1 MVKDECD
8 PDALRRLRGP
18 EDSLVYS
25 SQLYHPSGQSYPSPT
40 STLLPPPVSSTL
52 VSFSHGLI
60 GADKVQRSVR
70 GNYSYGNNV
79 PYTNLPTSP
88 VVPLYQ
94 SAMPIAMQSLA
105 PLQKPASLGY
115 NSCTST
121 ATPGSQ
127 RHMQQSAPSSP
138 STAQFRQ
145 KAPGSRPTSKTSTSS
160 SATQGSHSS
169 NTPENEGRTVYLYN
183 LPYTVSQQAIKE
195 HVASAGVVD
204 RCLVKE
210 DRQRSSKYKLTA
222 VVTFRTP
229 QQAQTAI
236 GRFNRS
242 TWKGYEI
249 KVKLDRGPTASGVSA
264 NGKGKSTVKPR
275 AREDRRETREGP
287 LVVNGSGPSISSRQT
302 RVDSDDE
309 SSCDEGKQEP
319 RSNGAATDMWRRNR
333 RLVSTISVS
342 ACLKVVG
349 NSGSWRR
356 LFTLLT
362 LPIRRSSVVG

>member
-18 EDSLVYS
+18 EDSLVYP

-40 STLLPPPVSSTL
+40 STLLPSPVSSMSVL
-52 VSFSHGLI
+52 LFHGLTC
-60 GADKVQRSVR
+60 ADKVQRSVR

-94 SAMPIAMQSLA
+94 SAMPIAMQSLV
-105 PLQKPASLGY
+105 PSQKPASLGY
-115 NSCTST
+115 NSCAST
-121 ATPGSQ
+121 AIPGSQ
-127 RHMQQSAPSSP
+127 RLLQQSAPASP
-138 STAQFRQ
+138 NTAQYRQ
-145 KAPGSRPTSKTSTSS
+145 KAPENRPTSKTSTLS

-309 SSCDEGKQEP
+309 SSCDEGKQEH
-319 RSNGAATDMWRRNR
+319 RSNGATTDMWRRNR

-349 NSGSWRR
+349 MAG
-356 LFTLLT
+356 
-362 LPIRRSSVVG
+362 PGVGFSLCSLYQFAAPLS